1 MANKPTNPQLYSRV
15 KAQAKKKFDRWPS
28 AYGSAWL
35 VKEYKRRGG
44 GYRTAKDGMEIPGY
58 DLMANGGMMENRIQR
73 LENRE
78 ANLVARGNRAVDEGR
93 ERRADRLLG
102 RAARVENR
110 LIKAKES
117 ASKKNMMDVGS
128 VEWAPDPLFHNSMG
142 GMMYGD
148 YTFPMMD
155 DGGEMALGQIAAVTD
170 KMSKLQQFLNPNSNV
185 EPWVASKL
193 AVMDD
198 SAGAIYDYMMYNP
211 EAQESEE
218 PEMEE
223 MRNGGIPNRYK
234 NMGFNKVGVK
244 KQSNRSGKKWMV
256 LAKKDDKY
264 KVVHGGYKGMKDF
277 TQHRNENRRDRFWN
291 RMGGRNSAKATDPFS
306 PLYWHKR
313 FGTWA
318 EGGEPQNEGF
328 QALPQEVQAKIMA
341 NMMYGGDMY
350 AMGGMPCY
358 ECGGQMKYKKG
369 GTPFIAMAYF
379 EDGGIKI
386 DPAKKGTFKA
396 QATRMGMGVQEA
408 AEAILNAPEGR
419 YSPEMRRKA
428 NFARNFAKEY
438 GGMME
443 YETGGSGMGNMYMN
457 QMKFDMLQAGLPESR
472 ISPDL
477 ATMGEYQLNEQ
488 EAPAGFVSDIP
499 APAKRGAA
507 SGMGQMAMDE
517 ILANAEIAARADG
530 NYDVDNVADNAAYE
544 AAEGDLK
551 KYGTLSYSEPKN
563 TQMGP
568 MLPGQQ
574 LSSDFSKF
582 WETNNPFDKKD
593 IAYMT
598 QNKRGQPMDEDMY
611 RLKKAASEIG
621 SAVVDKGKDYLKD
634 RYADYS
640 TFGKGFKSATNA
652 LGDLV
657 SLGSW
662 FGKRNK
668 ENTAR
673 VENSRRSFSDNLFP
687 TMPPGITG
695 ERGNFDAFGNFRPDE
710 TLASRTYFSQMGG
723 EIEMTDDQIRQ
734 LVALGAEIEILD

>member
-35 VKEYKRRGG
+35 VEEYKRRGG

-58 DLMANGGMMENRIQR
+58 DLMANGGMM
-73 LENRE
+73 
-78 ANLVARGNRAVDEGR
+78 
-93 ERRADRLLG
+93 
-102 RAARVENR
+102 
-110 LIKAKES
+110 
-117 ASKKNMMDVGS
+117 
-128 VEWAPDPLFHNSMG
+128 
-142 GMMYGD
+142 YGD
-148 YTFPMMD
+148 YYFPMMD
-155 DGGEMALGQIAAVTD
+155 EGGEMALGQIAAVTD
-170 KMSKLQQFLNPNSNV
+170 KMSKLQQFLNPDSNV

-218 PEMEE
+218 GESEEPEMEE

-244 KQSNRSGKKWMV
+244 KQSNRPGKKWMV

-396 QATRMGMGVQEA
+396 QATRMGMSVQEA

-443 YETGGSGMGNMYMN
+443 YQTGGSGIGNMYMN
-457 QMKFDMLQAGLPESR
+457 DMEFDMLQAGLPESR

-477 ATMGEYQLNEQ
+477 ATMREYQLNEQ

-507 SGMGQMAMDE
+507 SGMGQMALDNFAFNQAM
-517 ILANAEIAARADG
+517 AEP
-530 NYDVDNVADNAAYE
+530 E
-544 AAEGDLK
+544 APEA
-551 KYGTLSYSEPKN
+551 TEPELDFSAFED
-563 TQMGP
+563 MGP
-568 MLPGQQ
+568 QMEVSDNEKVEFIPGR
-574 LSSDFSKF
+574 SKNMYATKNF
-582 WETNNPFDKKD
+582 VAGLRGPKGGFNPFIAGNIGDQSFRVQTSD
-593 IAYMT
+593 IPKLAM
-598 QNKRGQPMDEDMY
+598 
-611 RLKKAASEIG
+611 KAA
-621 SAVVDKGKDYLKD
+621 KN

-640 TFGKGFKSATNA
+640 TAGKGFKSATNA

-662 FGKRNK
+662 FGKGAK
-668 ENTAR
+668 DAQAR
-673 VENSRRSFSDNLFP
+673 RDAQRRTFTDNLYS
-687 TMPPGITG
+687 TMPAGITG
-695 ERGNFDAFGNFRPDE
+695 QRGDYDIMGNFRPDE
-710 TLASRTYFSQMGG
+710 TLASRTYMSEAYMQMGG

>member
-44 GYRTAKDGMEIPGY
+44 GYRKAQDGMEIPGY
-58 DLMANGGMMENRIQR
+58 DLMANGGMM
-73 LENRE
+73 
-78 ANLVARGNRAVDEGR
+78 
-93 ERRADRLLG
+93 
-102 RAARVENR
+102 
-110 LIKAKES
+110 
-117 ASKKNMMDVGS
+117 
-128 VEWAPDPLFHNSMG
+128 
-142 GMMYGD
+142 YGD
-148 YTFPMMD
+148 YYFPMMD
-155 DGGEMALGQIAAVTD
+155 EGGEMALGQIAAVTD
-170 KMSKLQQFLNPNSNV
+170 KMSKLQQFLNPDSNV

-218 PEMEE
+218 GESEEPEMEE

-244 KQSNRSGKKWMV
+244 KQSNRPGKKWMV

-396 QATRMGMGVQEA
+396 QATRMGMSVQEA

-443 YETGGSGMGNMYMN
+443 YQTGGSGMGNMYMN
-457 QMKFDMLQAGLPESR
+457 DMEFDMLQAGLPESR

-477 ATMGEYQLNEQ
+477 ATMREYQLDEQ
-488 EAPAGFVSDIP
+488 EAPTGFVSDIP

-507 SGMGQMAMDE
+507 SGMGQTALDNFAFNQAMAE
-517 ILANAEIAARADG
+517 P
-530 NYDVDNVADNAAYE
+530 E
-544 AAEGDLK
+544 APEA
-551 KYGTLSYSEPKN
+551 TEPELDFSAFED
-563 TQMGP
+563 MGP
-568 MLPGQQ
+568 QMEVSDDEKVEFIPGR
-574 LSSDFSKF
+574 SKNMYATKDFVAGLRGPKGGF
-582 WETNNPFDKKD
+582 NPFIAGNIGDQSFRVQTSD
-593 IAYMT
+593 IPKLAM
-598 QNKRGQPMDEDMY
+598 
-611 RLKKAASEIG
+611 KAA
-621 SAVVDKGKDYLKD
+621 KN

-640 TFGKGFKSATNA
+640 TAGKGFKSATNA

-662 FGKRNK
+662 FGKGAK
-668 ENTAR
+668 DAQAR
-673 VENSRRSFSDNLFP
+673 RDAQRRTFTDNLYS
-687 TMPPGITG
+687 TMPAGITG
-695 ERGNFDAFGNFRPDE
+695 QRGDYDIMGNFRPDE
-710 TLASRTYFSQMGG
+710 TLTSRTYMSEAYMQMGG

>member
-15 KAQAKKKFDRWPS
+15 KAEAKKKFDRWPS

-58 DLMANGGMMENRIQR
+58 DLMANGGMM
-73 LENRE
+73 
-78 ANLVARGNRAVDEGR
+78 
-93 ERRADRLLG
+93 
-102 RAARVENR
+102 
-110 LIKAKES
+110 
-117 ASKKNMMDVGS
+117 
-128 VEWAPDPLFHNSMG
+128 
-142 GMMYGD
+142 YGD
-148 YTFPMMD
+148 YYFPMMD
-155 DGGEMALGQIAAVTD
+155 EGGEMALGQIAAVTD
-170 KMSKLQQFLNPNSNV
+170 KMSKLQQFLNPNSEV
-185 EPWVASKL
+185 EPWIASKL
-193 AVMDD
+193 AVMDH
-198 SAGAIYDYMMYNP
+198 SADAIYDYMMYNP
-211 EAQESEE
+211 EAQDSEEGESEE

-223 MRNGGIPNRYK
+223 MRNGGIPPRYK
-234 NMGFNKVGVK
+234 NMGFNKVGAK
-244 KQSNRSGKKWMV
+244 KQSTRPGKKWMV
-256 LAKKDDKY
+256 LAKKGDKY

-396 QATRMGMGVQEA
+396 QATRMGMSVQEA
-408 AEAILNAPEGR
+408 AEAILNAPKGK

-443 YETGGSGMGNMYMN
+443 YQMGGSGMGNMYMN
-457 QMKFDMLQAGLPESR
+457 QMEFDMLQAGLPESR

-477 ATMGEYQLNEQ
+477 ATMREYQLNEQ
-488 EAPAGFVSDIP
+488 EAPAGFVSDMP
-499 APAKRGAA
+499 APTRRGAG
-507 SGMGQMAMDE
+507 SGMGQMALDNFAFNQAM
-517 ILANAEIAARADG
+517 AEP
-530 NYDVDNVADNAAYE
+530 E
-544 AAEGDLK
+544 APEA
-551 KYGTLSYSEPKN
+551 TEPELDFSAFED
-563 TQMGP
+563 MGP
-568 MLPGQQ
+568 QMEVSDNEKVEFIPGR
-574 LSSDFSKF
+574 SKNMYATKDFVAGLRGPKGGF
-582 WETNNPFDKKD
+582 NPFIAGNIGDQSFRVQTSD
-593 IAYMT
+593 IPKLAM
-598 QNKRGQPMDEDMY
+598 
-611 RLKKAASEIG
+611 KAA
-621 SAVVDKGKDYLKD
+621 KN

-640 TFGKGFKSATNA
+640 TAGKGFKSATNA

-662 FGKRNK
+662 FGKGAK
-668 ENTAR
+668 DAQAR
-673 VENSRRSFSDNLFP
+673 RDAQRRTFTDNLYS
-687 TMPPGITG
+687 TMPAGVTG
-695 ERGNFDAFGNFRPDE
+695 QRGDYDIMGNFRPDE
-710 TLASRTYFSQMGG
+710 TLASRTYMSEAYMQMGG

>member
-15 KAQAKKKFDRWPS
+15 KAEAKKKFDRWPS

-58 DLMANGGMMENRIQR
+58 DLMANGGMM
-73 LENRE
+73 
-78 ANLVARGNRAVDEGR
+78 
-93 ERRADRLLG
+93 
-102 RAARVENR
+102 
-110 LIKAKES
+110 
-117 ASKKNMMDVGS
+117 
-128 VEWAPDPLFHNSMG
+128 
-142 GMMYGD
+142 YGD
-148 YTFPMMD
+148 YYFPMMD
-155 DGGEMALGQIAAVTD
+155 EGGEMALGQIAAVTD
-170 KMSKLQQFLNPNSNV
+170 KMSKLQQFLNPNSDV
-185 EPWVASKL
+185 EPWIASKL
-193 AVMDD
+193 AVMDH
-198 SAGAIYDYMMYNP
+198 SADAIYDYMMYNP
-211 EAQESEE
+211 EAQEQ

-223 MRNGGIPNRYK
+223 MRNGGIPPRYK
-234 NMGFNKVGVK
+234 NMGFNKVGAK
-244 KQSNRSGKKWMV
+244 KQSTRPGKKWMV
-256 LAKKDDKY
+256 LAKKGDKY

-408 AEAILNAPEGR
+408 AEAILNAPEGK

-443 YETGGSGMGNMYMN
+443 YQMGGSGMGNMYMN
-457 QMKFDMLQAGLPESR
+457 DMEFDMLQAGLPESR

-477 ATMGEYQLNEQ
+477 ATMREYQLNEQ

-499 APAKRGAA
+499 APARRGAG
-507 SGMGQMAMDE
+507 SGMGQMALDNFAFNQAMVEPQAPEATEPELDFSAFE
-517 ILANAEIAARADG
+517 DMGPQMEVSDNEKVEFIPGRSKNMYATKDFVAGLRGPKGGFNPFIAGNIGDQSFRVQASDFMTPAKIAAG
-530 NYDVDNVADNAAYE
+530 VADVA
-544 AAEGDLK
+544 
-551 KYGTLSYSEPKN
+551 
-563 TQMGP
+563 
-568 MLPGQQ
+568 
-574 LSSDFSKF
+574 
-582 WETNNPFDKKD
+582 
-593 IAYMT
+593 
-598 QNKRGQPMDEDMY
+598 
-611 RLKKAASEIG
+611 
-621 SAVVDKGKDYLKD
+621 
-634 RYADYS
+634 
-640 TFGKGFKSATNA
+640 
-652 LGDLV
+652 
-657 SLGSW
+657 SW
-662 FGKRNK
+662 FGRGSKDAQ
-668 ENTAR
+668 AR
-673 VENSRRSFSDNLFP
+673 RDIQRRTFTDNLYS
-687 TMPPGITG
+687 TMPAGVTG
-695 ERGNFDAFGNFRPDE
+695 QRGDYDIMGNFRPDE
-710 TLASRTYFSQMGG
+710 TLASRTYMGEAYMQMGG
-723 EIEMTDDQIRQ
+723 EIEMTEDQIRQ

>member
-15 KAQAKKKFDRWPS
+15 KAEAKKKFDRWPS

-44 GYRTAKDGMEIPGY
+44 GYRKAEDGMEIPGY
-58 DLMANGGMMENRIQR
+58 DLMNYGGMMENRIQR

-117 ASKKNMMDVGS
+117 ASEKNMMDVGN
-128 VEWAPDPLFHNSMG
+128 VEWAPNPLFYNSMG
-142 GMMYGD
+142 GMIYGD

-170 KMSKLQQFLNPNSNV
+170 KMSKLQQFLNPNSDI

-211 EAQESEE
+211 EALDAEE
-218 PEMEE
+218 PDMEE
-223 MRNGGIPNRYK
+223 MREGGIPSRYK

-244 KQSNRSGKKWMV
+244 KQSNRPGKKWMV
-256 LAKKDDKY
+256 LAKKGDKY

-328 QALPQEVQAKIMA
+328 QALPEAVQAKIMA

-379 EDGGIKI
+379 EDGGMIPMAQFGMPMGSELDEFNFQQAMMQAETPMRTEPELDFSAFQNMEPMMEVSDNEKI
-386 DPAKKGTFKA
+386 DYIPGASANQIAGKNFMFQLSRPGE
-396 QATRMGMGVQEA
+396 QG
-408 AEAILNAPEGR
+408 GR
-419 YSPEMRRKA
+419 FNP
-428 NFARNFAKEY
+428 
-438 GGMME
+438 
-443 YETGGSGMGNMYMN
+443 T
-457 QMKFDMLQAGLPESR
+457 
-472 ISPDL
+472 L
-477 ATMGEYQLNEQ
+477 ATKNNMFSLRGNNNSKIFPYVQ
-488 EAPAGFVSDIP
+488 AAGVI
-499 APAKRGAA
+499 
-507 SGMGQMAMDE
+507 
-517 ILANAEIAARADG
+517 
-530 NYDVDNVADNAAYE
+530 
-544 AAEGDLK
+544 
-551 KYGTLSYSEPKN
+551 
-563 TQMGP
+563 
-568 MLPGQQ
+568 
-574 LSSDFSKF
+574 
-582 WETNNPFDKKD
+582 
-593 IAYMT
+593 
-598 QNKRGQPMDEDMY
+598 
-611 RLKKAASEIG
+611 
-621 SAVVDKGKDYLKD
+621 
-634 RYADYS
+634 
-640 TFGKGFKSATNA
+640 GKGLINF
-652 LGDLV
+652 
-657 SLGSW
+657 GSW
-662 FGKRNK
+662 LGKRNK

-673 VENSRRSFSDNLFP
+673 IENSRRSFSDNLFP
-687 TMPPGITG
+687 TMPSGITG
-695 ERGNFDAFGNFRPDE
+695 ERGNFDVFGNFRPDE